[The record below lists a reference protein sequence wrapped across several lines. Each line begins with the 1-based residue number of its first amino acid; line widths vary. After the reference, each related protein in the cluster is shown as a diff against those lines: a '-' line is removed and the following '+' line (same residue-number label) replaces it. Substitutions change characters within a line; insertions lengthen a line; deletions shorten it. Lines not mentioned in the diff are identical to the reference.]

1 MVTLSSLERP
11 LSPRGI
17 HVLICKTLLSF
28 SLPVWGFL
36 CKGISIP
43 RIHWKQSL
51 TCPLQLIMLM
61 GKKGWRP
68 ARLPPPLA
76 MSGWLYWLQSLMEDY
91 GDGWGFTW
99 LLQGHWRW
107 RNKAIWLW
115 SLSSQLGFQPGLPC
129 HPPTPP
135 LVHHAHPTRSGFP
148 EHLLVKLPN
157 CLEPLNGSS
166 WPGLRAL

>member
-1 MVTLSSLERP
+1 MVILSSLERP

-28 SLPVWGFL
+28 SLPVWRFL

-107 RNKAIWLW
+107 RNKALALEPVF
-115 SLSSQLGFQPGLPC
+115 STGLPARSSLPSSYS
-129 HPPTPP
+129 PPSPSCTPNQVWLPWTP
-135 LVHHAHPTRSGFP
+135 LSQTPQ
-148 EHLLVKLPN
+148 LLRTP
-157 CLEPLNGSS
+157 
-166 WPGLRAL
+166 